1 MKMFIILA
9 LLSGWLVTELKDF
22 MTLGGVSN
30 FLAFGLLKICFIMFL
45 IAIVIGGIVFPEVV
59 AEGLRRIREVRRKE
73 KLEANCLIN
82 NTAGSHRKYGPYS
95 RRNSE

>member
-30 FLAFGLLKICFIMFL
+30 LLAFGLLKICFIMFL
-45 IAIVIGGIVFPEVV
+45 IAVVIGGIIFPEVV
-59 AEGLRRIREVRRKE
+59 LEALRRMKE
-73 KLEANCLIN
+73 KIPKETYIQPFQFPIVNQRRDN
-82 NTAGSHRKYGPYS
+82 NH
-95 RRNSE
+95 RRNNSG